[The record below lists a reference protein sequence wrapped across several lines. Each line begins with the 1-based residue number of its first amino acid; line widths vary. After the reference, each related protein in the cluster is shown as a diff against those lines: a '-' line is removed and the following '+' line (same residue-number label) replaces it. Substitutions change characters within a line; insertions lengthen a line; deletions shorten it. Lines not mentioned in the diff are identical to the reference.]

1 MRDGPSRHSPAAASD
16 GSASANTGPASDRIE
31 RLATYARHAVAG
43 MGIAVALF
51 LLLRISLISTF
62 RVALLMLAAIEIV
75 AFSRPLV
82 RGEATWRSWLE
93 IAVKLAVLGGGYLAL
108 AQ

>member
-1 MRDGPSRHSPAAASD
+1 MRDGPSLHSPVAASD
-16 GSASANTGPASDRIE
+16 GSTSVNTGRASGRIE
-31 RLATYARHAVAG
+31 RLAAYARHAVAG
-43 MGIAVALF
+43 MAIAVALF

-62 RVALLMLAAIEIV
+62 RVALLVLAAIEIV

-82 RGEATWRSWLE
+82 RGEATRRSWLE

-108 AQ
+108 GQ